1 MSEALRTLCC
11 AALRVII
18 DLSKDSL
25 VQHEIRDRFPKP
37 DVLLLHIL
45 KPLCLMQLE
54 VAIPLTPSIVSLLSY
69 PESFG
74 CSPNALALARF
85 AIIVL
90 LI

>member
-45 KPLCLMQLE
+45 KPPSLIDWETAVLFE
-54 VAIPLTPSIVSLLSY
+54 SSVAVCSVTPIDLTAMPTL
-69 PESFG
+69 
-74 CSPNALALARF
+74 
-85 AIIVL
+85 
-90 LI
+90 